1 MNIDLYALSFATIVF
16 FGGAALTFLFYRLE
30 IKDSATIIALL
41 IAPLLVYGI
50 ASGKILELS
59 APGGWGA
66 KFQEVA
72 QQNVSTTATPLAD
85 ATPLTQGLDQL
96 QAVEKEGLS
105 KLDEIVGKLQK
116 GKPVALILYFGKQN
130 YYVPNI
136 VKQYIQKLNV
146 VDPDLVIILVDDVA
160 KRFVGAVDANSFLQ
174 LSADE
179 AQQLIAGIG
188 NRQRAYLAS
197 FPSFVFRGIRDN
209 KTNIE
214 ALKEMKDLNTKFLVV
229 LNEKG
234 EPISIVKRDE

>member
-1 MNIDLYALSFATIVF
+1 M
-16 FGGAALTFLFYRLE
+16 
-30 IKDSATIIALL
+30 

-50 ASGKILELS
+50 ASGKILELA

-85 ATPLTQGLDQL
+85 VAPLTQGLDQL
-96 QAVEKEGLS
+96 QAVEKEGLP

-130 YYVPNI
+130 YYVANV

-146 VDPDLVIILVDDVA
+146 VDPDLVIILVDDVT
-160 KRFVGAVDANSFLQ
+160 KRFVGAIDANSFLQ
-174 LSADE
+174 LSPEE
-179 AQQLIAGIG
+179 AQQLIAAIG

-197 FPSFVFRGIRDN
+197 FPGFVFRGIRDN
-209 KTNIE
+209 KTNID
-214 ALKEMKDLNTKFLVV
+214 ALKDMKDLDTKFLVV
-229 LNEKG
+229 LNEKD
-234 EPISIVKRDE
+234 EPTSIVKRDEIVAHLFEKLTN